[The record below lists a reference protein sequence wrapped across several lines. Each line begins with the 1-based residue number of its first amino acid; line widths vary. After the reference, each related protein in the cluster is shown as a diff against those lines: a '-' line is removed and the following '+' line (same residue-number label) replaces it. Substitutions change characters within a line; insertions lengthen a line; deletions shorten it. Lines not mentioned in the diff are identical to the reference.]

1 MILPTRIAM
10 KRTLLS
16 GILLSLLFLCG
27 CTVFETGN
35 LKIIDVWAQAALL
48 AYSDKMSEHA
58 YHIPVGSD
66 APIYFQIVN
75 QGEETETLI
84 GGFSEICE
92 KVEIV
97 GVEGNKIHL
106 EPGEKVVLSPK
117 SGLSVQLRNLKQDLL
132 PTQKIKL
139 ILIFEREG
147 EVELTVPVKLP
158 QN

>member
-1 MILPTRIAM
+1 M
-10 KRTLLS
+10 KLS
-16 GILLSLLFLCG
+16 LSAGIVLILLFLSG
-27 CTVFETGN
+27 CTVFEAGN
-35 LKIIDVWAQAALL
+35 LKIIDMWAQSTLL
-48 AYSDKMSEHA
+48 AHSEKMSEHA

-66 APIYFQIVN
+66 SPVYFQIVN
-75 QGEETETLI
+75 EGEEKDTLL
-84 GGFSEICE
+84 GGFREICE
-92 KVEIV
+92 SVDIV

-132 PTQKIKL
+132 PAQKVKITL
-139 ILIFEREG
+139 FFGRQG

>member
-1 MILPTRIAM
+1 M
-10 KRTLLS
+10 KFVSSSGVVLL
-16 GILLSLLFLCG
+16 LLFLSG
-27 CTVFETGN
+27 CTVFEAGN
-35 LKIIDVWAQAALL
+35 LKIIDIWAQAALL

-66 APIYFQIVN
+66 APVYFQIVN
-75 QGEETETLI
+75 EGEEKDTLI

-92 KVEIV
+92 RVEIV
-97 GVEGNKIHL
+97 GAEGNKIHL

-117 SGLSVQLRNLKQDLL
+117 SGLSVQLRKLKQDLL
-132 PTQKIKL
+132 PAQKIKL
-139 ILIFEREG
+139 ILIFERQG